1 MTYFSALGNPLSGSG
16 FASSGV
22 PGTTAWRALL
32 ALAVVFVLLA
42 TTGWTAVR
50 KHHADAGPRASALL
64 AWEKGSLAGR
74 PLPDPDAPAGRIA
87 RYFASLDT
95 AQQRT
100 LARRYP
106 LVVGNLAGAP
116 LPLRYRAN
124 HTALRTALRVERART
139 TDERL
144 TDEGR
149 HEATRRMHRFAS
161 MLRPGRQI
169 LSFDPTGRGHAAEVF
184 GDLEHARRVSVVV
197 PGVDTEL
204 LTFEKSARRYAAPV
218 GMADALQKEQEAAA
232 PRVRTATIAW
242 ADYTAPVGLGVDAA
256 SGELAQEGAA
266 RLDRLVRSLPAT
278 LRATAHSAPGGDEA
292 DGSAQ
297 RAAHAT
303 GSTDRSATDRSATDR
318 STTARNTAARSAA
331 GRTAAPKVS
340 LFCHSYGSVVCG
352 LAAGRLPSSV
362 TDIAVAGSPGMRADN
377 AAGLRTRAHVWA
389 MRDRDDWIADVPHM
403 DVGGLGH
410 GADPVADGFG
420 ARHLSAAGAE
430 GHTGYFVPHTR
441 SLANFAAVG
450 TGSYQD
456 VTCDSSDPEC
466 SFVPE
471 PR

>member
-278 LRATAHSAPGGDEA
+278 LRATAH
-292 DGSAQ
+292 
-297 RAAHAT
+297 AT
-303 GSTDRSATDRSATDR
+303 GSTDRSATDR